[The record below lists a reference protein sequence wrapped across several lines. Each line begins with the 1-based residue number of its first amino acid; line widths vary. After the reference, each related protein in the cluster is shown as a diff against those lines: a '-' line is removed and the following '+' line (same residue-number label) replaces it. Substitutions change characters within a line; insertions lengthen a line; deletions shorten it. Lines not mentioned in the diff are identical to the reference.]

1 MKTIS
6 AYISI
11 LFFLILTSCNDQ
23 EVISTSSV
31 VSQAGEGYQFTV
43 TIPEPIVAT
52 RAIGHELTSIDG
64 KPMHVL
70 VFDENGFFVANQTAE
85 NVSYD
90 AEEKKGKYSVE
101 LPPSDKP
108 CSLHFVLGNVTY
120 DTYGPDDSEASIF
133 STLSVSGG
141 EDAYWQRIEVNEIAK
156 DENGQITSEFPELI
170 TLVRNFAQISVDE
183 SAVTSDFKLE
193 GFVVVD
199 TRDAGTVAPYTG
211 SGFADYNFEEGENAY
226 NAFVSLNKGFGG
238 TNAGKIVTP
247 ETLDF
252 TTDDKFVYERNQ
264 DESDNPAYILIKGYY
279 QNSSTPSYYK
289 LDIVS
294 TNDRYITSYL
304 NLYRNFHY
312 AIHINSVNGAGYGNL
327 EDAMNAV
334 ASNNLS
340 ASVKVSQVNRLDDG
354 NGNELWV
361 SDMDIMLVSS
371 EPHTINYTYTTNNGN
386 EGNANAQVM
395 VTPSESGGQ
404 EDYNHAAVHS
414 IVNDGNG
421 NITITPISPLPATIQ
436 TQEFVVSTPSHLS
449 RKVTVHVRQAFVF
462 EAVDCDELVEDVIGS
477 GLTLIVQLPEN
488 MPTAVFPLALNIEPD
503 KKSIYPD
510 VNMNRI
516 PVEEVGN
523 YTFKYQATV
532 TYNEYRQNPTLFFH
546 FKTNMTQSATSITV
560 TNDYFENTNNR
571 ATFENAGTDE
581 IFNFGSVTLNGDEG
595 TYYCES
601 SQNKGETITLGFDLH
616 NNTYQP
622 PTEHTIEIF
631 GNYLEVVSSSTGTC
645 EPREGKDN
653 AFIYVPDN
661 IYDRQEVTFKITQD
675 YASSTIQLSARDH
688 KTATIDY
695 TMPAVTVTLQ
705 YQYRSNYG
713 GTRTANVPENTQ
725 IFIYKDAAHTELVT
739 KEKQTNDYGQ
749 ITMDTFVGFT
759 GDDIIYFECEFRPTQ
774 GNRGTYSGSA
784 RVSELAANS
793 SFTLT
798 LNRQ

>member
-1 MKTIS
+1 MKLLS
-6 AYISI
+6 YSYLYM
-11 LFFLILTSCNDQ
+11 LFFLLLTSCS
-23 EVISTSSV
+23 EKELGSPAM
-31 VSQAGEGYQFTV
+31 SQADEGYQFTV

-52 RAIGHELTSIDG
+52 RAMEDELTSLEG
-64 KPMHVL
+64 KEMHVL
-70 VFDENGFFVANQTAE
+70 VFDENGFFVANQTAT

-90 AEEKKGKYSVE
+90 TGEKKGKYSVE
-101 LPPSDKP
+101 LPPSDRP

-141 EDAYWQRIEVNEIAK
+141 EDAYWQRIEVDEIAK
-156 DENGQITSEFPELI
+156 DENGQITSDFPELI
-170 TLVRNFAQISVDE
+170 TLVRNFAQISVDA
-183 SAVTSDFKLE
+183 SAITSDFRLE

-199 TRDAGTVAPYTG
+199 ARDAGTVAPYTG
-211 SGFADYNFEEGENAY
+211 SGFADYNFEENENAY

-238 TNAGKIVTP
+238 TNAGEIITP
-247 ETLDF
+247 ETLNF

-264 DESDNPAYILIKGYY
+264 DESDNPAYILVKGYY
-279 QNSSTPSYYK
+279 QNSQSPSYYK

-294 TNDRYITSYL
+294 TDNRYITSYL

-312 AIHINSVNGAGYGNL
+312 AIRINGVKGAGYDNP
-327 EDAMNAV
+327 EDAMNAA

-386 EGNANAQVM
+386 EGNANAQVV
-395 VTPSESGGQ
+395 VTPSESGGE
-404 EDYNHAAVHS
+404 EDYNHAAVQS
-414 IVNDGNG
+414 IENDGNG
-421 NITITPISPLPATIQ
+421 NITITPVSTLPATIQ

-449 RKVTVHVRQAFVF
+449 RRVTVHVRQAFVF
-462 EAVDCDELVEDVIGS
+462 EAVDCDELVENVIGS

-488 MPTAVFPLALNIEPD
+488 MPTAVFPLELNIEPD
-503 KKSIYPD
+503 RKSIYPD
-510 VNMNRI
+510 VSMNRI

-532 TYNEYRQNPTLFFH
+532 TYNEYRQNPTFFFH
-546 FKTNMTQSATSITV
+546 FKTNMAQSATRITV
-560 TNDYFENTNNR
+560 TNDYFENTNNV
-571 ATFENAGTDE
+571 ATFENAGADE
-581 IFNFGSVTLNGDEG
+581 IFDFGSVTLNGNEG
-595 TYYCES
+595 TYHCS
-601 SQNKGETITLGFDLH
+601 SAQNEGETITLGFDLH
-616 NNTYQP
+616 DTGEQVSI
-622 PTEHTIEIF
+622 TEHTIEIF
-631 GNYLEVVSSSTGTC
+631 GNYLEFVSSSTGTC

-695 TMPAVTVTLQ
+695 TTPAVTVTLQ
-705 YQYRSNYG
+705 YRRYNNYQ
-713 GTRTANVPENTQ
+713 NVPNNTT
-725 IFIYKDAAHTELVT
+725 IEIYKDAAYSELVT
-739 KEKQTNDYGQ
+739 DEKQADRNGQ

-759 GDDIIYFECEFRPTQ
+759 ETDLIYFRCQ
-774 GNRGTYSGSA
+774 INRTYYRGSA
-784 RVSELAANS
+784 TVSDLASGNHIVQLRAN
-793 SFTLT
+793 
-798 LNRQ
+798 

>member
-52 RAIGHELTSIDG
+52 RAMGHELTSIDG

-85 NVSYD
+85 KVSYD

-294 TNDRYITSYL
+294 TNDRYITSFL

-421 NITITPISPLPATIQ
+421 NITITPISPLPTTIQ

-546 FKTNMTQSATSITV
+546 FKTNMTQSATSIKV
-560 TNDYFENTNNR
+560 TNDYFENTNNI
-571 ATFENAGTDE
+571 ATFENTGTDE

-631 GNYLEVVSSSTGTC
+631 GNYLEVVSSTGTC

-695 TMPAVTVTLQ
+695 TTPAVTVTLQ
-705 YQYRSNYG
+705 YQYRSYG
-713 GTRTANVPENTQ
+713 GTRTANVPEDTQ

>member
-1 MKTIS
+1 MKTIK

-11 LFFLILTSCNDQ
+11 LFFLILTSCSDQ
-23 EVISTSSV
+23 EVVSISPL
-31 VSQAGEGYQFTV
+31 VSQAEEGYQFTV

-52 RAIGHELTSIDG
+52 RAMGNELTNLEG
-64 KPMHVL
+64 KAMHVL
-70 VFDENGFFVANQTAE
+70 VFDENGFFVANQTAT
-85 NVSYD
+85 NVSYN
-90 AEEKKGKYSVE
+90 AEENKGKYSVE
-101 LPPSDKP
+101 LPPSDRP

-120 DTYGPDDSEASIF
+120 STYGPDDSEASIF
-133 STLSVSGG
+133 STLSVSKG
-141 EDAYWQRIEVNEIAK
+141 EDAYWQRIEVDKITK
-156 DENGQITSEFPELI
+156 DENGKITSNFPELI
-170 TLVRNFAQISVDE
+170 TLVRNFAQISVDV
-183 SAVTSDFKLE
+183 SAITSDFRLE

-199 TRDAGTVAPYTG
+199 ARDAGTVAPYTG

-264 DESDNPAYILIKGYY
+264 DESDNPAYVLIEGYY

-294 TNDRYITSYL
+294 TDDRYITSYL

-312 AIHINSVNGAGYGNL
+312 AIHINSVNGAGYDNT
-327 EDAMNAV
+327 EDAMNAA

-340 ASVKVSQVNRLDDG
+340 ASVAVSQVNRLDDG

-386 EGNANAQVM
+386 EGNANAQVV
-395 VTPSESGGQ
+395 VTPSESSGQ
-404 EDYNHAAVHS
+404 EDYNHAAVQS
-414 IVNDGNG
+414 IENDGKG
-421 NITITPISPLPATIQ
+421 NITITPVSPLPATIQ

-462 EAVDCDELVEDVIGS
+462 EAVDCDELVENVIGS

-503 KKSIYPD
+503 RKSIYPD
-510 VNMNRI
+510 VSMNRI

-523 YTFKYQATV
+523 YTFKYQAIV
-532 TYNEYRQNPTLFFH
+532 TYNEYRQNPTFFFH
-546 FKTNMTQSATSITV
+546 FKTNMAQSATSITV
-560 TNDYFENTNNR
+560 TNDYFENRNNV
-571 ATFENAGTDE
+571 ATFENAGADE
-581 IFNFGSVTLNGDEG
+581 IFDFGSVTLNGDEG
-595 TYYCES
+595 TYHCS
-601 SQNKGETITLGFDLH
+601 SAQNEGEEITLGFDLH
-616 NNTYQP
+616 DTGEQVSI
-622 PTEHTIEIF
+622 TEHTIEIF
-631 GNYLEVVSSSTGTC
+631 GNYLEFVSSSTGTC

-653 AFIYVPDN
+653 AFIYIPKD
-661 IYDRQEVTFKITQD
+661 IYDRQEVTFRITQD

-695 TMPAVTVTLQ
+695 TTPAVTVTLQ
-705 YQYRSNYG
+705 YQYWSYG
-713 GTRTANVPENTQ
+713 QTGTANVPEDTQ
-725 IFIYKDAAHTELVT
+725 IFIYKDDAHTELVT
-739 KEKQTNDYGQ
+739 DEKQTNNDGQ
-749 ITMDTFVGFT
+749 ITMDTFVGFA
-759 GDDIIYFECEFRPTQ
+759 GNDRIYFECEFRPIQ
-774 GNRGTYSGSA
+774 GNKGTYSGSA
-784 RVSELAANS
+784 LVSELAANS

>member
-1 MKTIS
+1 MKTIKT
-6 AYISI
+6 YISI
-11 LFFLILTSCNDQ
+11 LFSLILTSCSDQ
-23 EVISTSSV
+23 EMVSTSSTLYPK
-31 VSQAGEGYQFTV
+31 GYQFTV

-52 RAIGHELTSIDG
+52 RAMGNKLTSLEG
-64 KPMHVL
+64 KAMHVL

-193 GFVVVD
+193 GFVVVY

-421 NITITPISPLPATIQ
+421 NITITPVSPLPATIQ

-449 RKVTVHVRQAFVF
+449 RRVTVHVRQAFVF
-462 EAVDCDELVEDVIGS
+462 EAVDCDELVENVIGS

-488 MPTAVFPLALNIEPD
+488 MPTAVFPLELNIEPD

-510 VNMNRI
+510 VSMNRI

-546 FKTNMTQSATSITV
+546 FKTNMVQSATSITV
-560 TNDYFENTNNR
+560 TNDYFENTNNV
-571 ATFENAGTDE
+571 ATFDNAGTDE
-581 IFNFGSVTLNGDEG
+581 IFNFGSVTLNGYEG
-595 TYYCES
+595 TYHCS
-601 SQNKGETITLGFDLH
+601 SAQNEGETITLGFDLH
-616 NNTYQP
+616 DTGDQVSI
-622 PTEHTIEIF
+622 TEHTIEIF
-631 GNYLEVVSSSTGTC
+631 GNYLEFVSSSTGTC

-653 AFIYVPDN
+653 AFIYVPDH

-695 TMPAVTVTLQ
+695 TTPAVTVTLQ
-705 YQYRSNYG
+705 YRRYNNYQ
-713 GTRTANVPENTQ
+713 NVPYNTT
-725 IFIYKDAAHTELVT
+725 IEIYKDAAYSELVT
-739 KEKQTNDYGQ
+739 DEKQADSNGQ

-759 GDDIIYFECEFRPTQ
+759 ETDLIYFRCQ
-774 GNRGTYSGSA
+774 INRTYYRGSA
-784 RVSELAANS
+784 TISDLASGNHIVQLRAN
-793 SFTLT
+793 
-798 LNRQ
+798 

>member
-52 RAIGHELTSIDG
+52 RAMGHELTSIDG

-193 GFVVVD
+193 GFVVVY

-421 NITITPISPLPATIQ
+421 NITITPISPLPTTIQ

-488 MPTAVFPLALNIEPD
+488 MPNAVFPLALNIEPY

-546 FKTNMTQSATSITV
+546 FKTNMTQSATSIKV
-560 TNDYFENTNNR
+560 TNDYFENRNNV
-571 ATFENAGTDE
+571 ATFDNAGTDE
-581 IFNFGSVTLNGDEG
+581 IFNFGSVTLNGYEG
-595 TYYCES
+595 TYHCS
-601 SQNKGETITLGFDLH
+601 SAQNEGETITLGFDLH
-616 NNTYQP
+616 DTGDQVSI
-622 PTEHTIEIF
+622 TEHTIEIF
-631 GNYLEVVSSSTGTC
+631 GNYLEFVNSSTGTC

-653 AFIYVPDN
+653 AFIYVPDH

-695 TMPAVTVTLQ
+695 TTPAVTVTLQ
-705 YQYRSNYG
+705 YRRYNNDQ
-713 GTRTANVPENTQ
+713 NVPYNTT
-725 IFIYKDAAHTELVT
+725 IEIYKDAAYSELVT
-739 KEKQTNDYGQ
+739 DEKQADRNGQ

-759 GDDIIYFECEFRPTQ
+759 ETDLIYFRCQ
-774 GNRGTYSGSA
+774 INRTYYRGSA
-784 RVSELAANS
+784 TISDLASGNHIVQLRAN
-793 SFTLT
+793 
-798 LNRQ
+798 

>member
-52 RAIGHELTSIDG
+52 RAMGHELTSIDG

-90 AEEKKGKYSVE
+90 AEEKKGKYSVS
-101 LPPSDKP
+101 LPPSDRP
-108 CSLHFVLGNVTY
+108 RILHFVLGNVRY
-120 DTYGPDDSEASIF
+120 DTYVPDDSEASIF
-133 STLSVSGG
+133 SSLSVSDN
-141 EDAYWQRIEVNEIAK
+141 EDAYWQRIEVDKITK
-156 DENGQITSEFPELI
+156 DEQTGEITSDFPELI
-170 TLVRNFAQISVDE
+170 TLVRNFAQISVE
-183 SAVTSDFKLE
+183 SEANNFRMN
-193 GFVVVD
+193 GFAIVD
-199 TRDAGTVAPYTG
+199 ARNAGTVAPYTG
-211 SGFADYNFEEGENAY
+211 SGFATFDLDLAQDENPYNK
-226 NAFVSLNKGFGG
+226 FVSLNKGFGG
-238 TNAGKIVTP
+238 TNAGDIPETP
-247 ETLDF
+247 ESSF
-252 TTDDKFVYERNQ
+252 TFTPDDKYVYERNQ
-264 DESDNPAYILIKGYY
+264 DESDNPAYILVKGYY
-279 QNSSTPSYYK
+279 DGSSTPSYYK

-294 TNDRYITSYL
+294 TNDRYVTSYL

-312 AIHINSVNGAGYGNL
+312 TIQIDNVAGAGYSSIT
-327 EDAMNAV
+327 DAMNAV

-340 ASVKVSQVNRLDDG
+340 ASVEVSQVNRLDDG

-421 NITITPISPLPATIQ
+421 NITITPVSPLPATIQ

-449 RKVTVHVRQAFVF
+449 RRVTVHVRQAFVF
-462 EAVDCDELVEDVIGS
+462 EAVDCDELVENVIGS

-488 MPTAVFPLALNIEPD
+488 MPTAVFPLELNIEPD

-510 VNMNRI
+510 VSMNRI

-546 FKTNMTQSATSITV
+546 FKTNMVQSATSITV
-560 TNDYFENTNNR
+560 TNDYFENTNNV
-571 ATFENAGTDE
+571 ATFDNAGTDE
-581 IFNFGSVTLNGDEG
+581 IFNFGSVTLNGYEG
-595 TYYCES
+595 TYHCS
-601 SQNKGETITLGFDLH
+601 SAQNEGETITLGFDLH
-616 NNTYQP
+616 DTGDQVSI
-622 PTEHTIEIF
+622 TEHTIEIF
-631 GNYLEVVSSSTGTC
+631 GNYLEFVSSSTGTC

-695 TMPAVTVTLQ
+695 TTPAVTVTLQ
-705 YQYRSNYG
+705 YRRYNNYQ
-713 GTRTANVPENTQ
+713 NVPNNTT
-725 IFIYKDAAHTELVT
+725 IEIYKDAAYSELVT
-739 KEKQTNDYGQ
+739 DEKQADRNGQ

-759 GDDIIYFECEFRPTQ
+759 ETDLIYFRCQ
-774 GNRGTYSGSA
+774 INRIYYRGSA
-784 RVSELAANS
+784 TISDLASGNHIVQLRAN
-793 SFTLT
+793 
-798 LNRQ
+798 

>member
-1 MKTIS
+1 MKTIK

-11 LFFLILTSCNDQ
+11 LFFLILTSCSDQ
-23 EVISTSSV
+23 EVVSISPL
-31 VSQAGEGYQFTV
+31 VSQAEEGYQFTV

-52 RAIGHELTSIDG
+52 RAMGNELTNLEG
-64 KPMHVL
+64 KAMHVL
-70 VFDENGFFVANQTAE
+70 VFDENGFFVANQTAT
-85 NVSYD
+85 NVSYN
-90 AEEKKGKYSVE
+90 AEENKGKYSVE
-101 LPPSDKP
+101 LPPSDRP

-120 DTYGPDDSEASIF
+120 STYGPDDSEASIF
-133 STLSVSGG
+133 STLSVSKG
-141 EDAYWQRIEVNEIAK
+141 EDAYWQRIEVDKITK
-156 DENGQITSEFPELI
+156 DENGKITSNFPELI
-170 TLVRNFAQISVDE
+170 TLVRNFAQISVDV
-183 SAVTSDFKLE
+183 SAITSDFRLE

-199 TRDAGTVAPYTG
+199 ARDAGTVAPYTG

-264 DESDNPAYILIKGYY
+264 DESDNPAYVLIEGYY

-294 TNDRYITSYL
+294 TDDRYITSYL

-312 AIHINSVNGAGYGNL
+312 AIHINSVNGAGYDNT
-327 EDAMNAV
+327 EDAMNAA

-340 ASVKVSQVNRLDDG
+340 ASVAVSQVNRLDDG

-386 EGNANAQVM
+386 EGNANAQVV
-395 VTPSESGGQ
+395 VTPSESSGQ
-404 EDYNHAAVHS
+404 EDYNHAAVQS
-414 IVNDGNG
+414 IENDGKG
-421 NITITPISPLPATIQ
+421 NITITPVSPLPATIQ

-462 EAVDCDELVEDVIGS
+462 EAVDCDELVENVIGS

-503 KKSIYPD
+503 RKSIYPD
-510 VNMNRI
+510 VSMNRI

-523 YTFKYQATV
+523 YTFKYQAIV
-532 TYNEYRQNPTLFFH
+532 TYNEYRQNPTFFFH
-546 FKTNMTQSATSITV
+546 FKTNMAQSATSITV
-560 TNDYFENTNNR
+560 TNDYFENRNNV
-571 ATFENAGTDE
+571 ATFENAGADE
-581 IFNFGSVTLNGDEG
+581 IFDFGSVTLNGDEG
-595 TYYCES
+595 TYHCS
-601 SQNKGETITLGFDLH
+601 SAQNEGEEITLGFDLH
-616 NNTYQP
+616 DTGEQVSI
-622 PTEHTIEIF
+622 TEHTIEIF
-631 GNYLEVVSSSTGTC
+631 GNYLEFVSSSTGTC

-653 AFIYVPDN
+653 AFIYIPKD
-661 IYDRQEVTFKITQD
+661 IYDRQEVTFRITQD

-695 TMPAVTVTLQ
+695 TTPAVTVTLQ
-705 YQYRSNYG
+705 YQYWSYG
-713 GTRTANVPENTQ
+713 QTGTANVPEDTQ
-725 IFIYKDAAHTELVT
+725 IFIYKDDAHTELVT
-739 KEKQTNDYGQ
+739 DEKQTNNDGQ
-749 ITMDTFVGFT
+749 ITMDTFVGFA
-759 GDDIIYFECEFRPTQ
+759 GNDRIYFECEFRPIQ
-774 GNRGTYSGSA
+774 GNKGTYSGSA
-784 RVSELAANS
+784 LVSELAANS

-798 LNRQ
+798 LSKK

>member
-52 RAIGHELTSIDG
+52 RAMGHELTSIDG

-85 NVSYD
+85 KVSYD

-294 TNDRYITSYL
+294 TTRLI
-304 NLYRNFHY
+304 
-312 AIHINSVNGAGYGNL
+312 SV
-327 EDAMNAV
+327 
-334 ASNNLS
+334 
-340 ASVKVSQVNRLDDG
+340 
-354 NGNELWV
+354 
-361 SDMDIMLVSS
+361 
-371 EPHTINYTYTTNNGN
+371 
-386 EGNANAQVM
+386 
-395 VTPSESGGQ
+395 
-404 EDYNHAAVHS
+404 
-414 IVNDGNG
+414 
-421 NITITPISPLPATIQ
+421 PII
-436 TQEFVVSTPSHLS
+436 
-449 RKVTVHVRQAFVF
+449 
-462 EAVDCDELVEDVIGS
+462 
-477 GLTLIVQLPEN
+477 
-488 MPTAVFPLALNIEPD
+488 
-503 KKSIYPD
+503 
-510 VNMNRI
+510 
-516 PVEEVGN
+516 
-523 YTFKYQATV
+523 FK
-532 TYNEYRQNPTLFFH
+532 
-546 FKTNMTQSATSITV
+546 
-560 TNDYFENTNNR
+560 
-571 ATFENAGTDE
+571 
-581 IFNFGSVTLNGDEG
+581 
-595 TYYCES
+595 
-601 SQNKGETITLGFDLH
+601 
-616 NNTYQP
+616 
-622 PTEHTIEIF
+622 
-631 GNYLEVVSSSTGTC
+631 
-645 EPREGKDN
+645 
-653 AFIYVPDN
+653 
-661 IYDRQEVTFKITQD
+661 
-675 YASSTIQLSARDH
+675 
-688 KTATIDY
+688 
-695 TMPAVTVTLQ
+695 
-705 YQYRSNYG
+705 
-713 GTRTANVPENTQ
+713 
-725 IFIYKDAAHTELVT
+725 
-739 KEKQTNDYGQ
+739 KEK
-749 ITMDTFVGFT
+749 
-759 GDDIIYFECEFRPTQ
+759 
-774 GNRGTYSGSA
+774 
-784 RVSELAANS
+784 
-793 SFTLT
+793 
-798 LNRQ
+798 

>member
-52 RAIGHELTSIDG
+52 RAMGHELTSIDG

-85 NVSYD
+85 KVSYD

-294 TNDRYITSYL
+294 TNDRYITSFL

-421 NITITPISPLPATIQ
+421 NITITPISPLPTTIQ

-546 FKTNMTQSATSITV
+546 FKTNMTQSATWIKV
-560 TNDYFENTNNR
+560 TNDYFENKNNI

-581 IFNFGSVTLNGDEG
+581 IFNFGSVTLNGYEG
-595 TYYCES
+595 TYHCS
-601 SQNKGETITLGFDLH
+601 SAQNEGETITLGFDLH
-616 NNTYQP
+616 DTGDQVSI
-622 PTEHTIEIF
+622 TEHTIEIF
-631 GNYLEVVSSSTGTC
+631 GNYLEFVSSSTGTC

-653 AFIYVPDN
+653 AFIYVPDH

-695 TMPAVTVTLQ
+695 TTPTVTVTLQ
-705 YQYRSNYG
+705 YSRYNNYQ
-713 GTRTANVPENTQ
+713 NVPINTT
-725 IFIYKDAAHTELVT
+725 IEIYKDAAYSELVT
-739 KEKQTNDYGQ
+739 DEKQADRNGQ

-759 GDDIIYFECEFRPTQ
+759 ETDLIYFRCQ
-774 GNRGTYSGSA
+774 INRTYYRGSA
-784 RVSELAANS
+784 TISDLASGNHIVQ
-793 SFTLT
+793 LRR
-798 LNRQ
+798 N

>member
-52 RAIGHELTSIDG
+52 RAMGHELTSIDG

-90 AEEKKGKYSVE
+90 AEEKKGKYSVS
-101 LPPSDKP
+101 LPPSDRP
-108 CSLHFVLGNVTY
+108 RILHFVLGNVRY
-120 DTYGPDDSEASIF
+120 DTYVPDDSEASIF
-133 STLSVSGG
+133 SSLSVSDN
-141 EDAYWQRIEVNEIAK
+141 EDAYWQRIEVDKITK
-156 DENGQITSEFPELI
+156 DEQTGEITSDFPELI
-170 TLVRNFAQISVDE
+170 TLVRNFAQISVE
-183 SAVTSDFKLE
+183 SEANNFRMN
-193 GFVVVD
+193 GFAIVD
-199 TRDAGTVAPYTG
+199 ARNAGTVAPYTG
-211 SGFADYNFEEGENAY
+211 SGFAQFDLNDVEGNNPYEQ
-226 NAFVSLNKGFGG
+226 FRTLNPGFGG
-238 TNAGKIVTP
+238 NNAGDREETP
-247 ETLDF
+247 ETF
-252 TTDDKFVYERNQ
+252 TFTPEDKYVYERNQ
-264 DESDNPAYILIKGYY
+264 DESDNPAYVLIEAYY
-279 QNSSTPSYYK
+279 DNSSTPTYYK

-294 TNDRYITSYL
+294 TDDRYITSYL
-304 NLYRNFHY
+304 NLYRNFQY
-312 AIHINSVNGAGYGNL
+312 TIRIESVGGAGYSTPK
-327 EDAMNAV
+327 EAMEAV

-340 ASVKVSQVNRLDDG
+340 ASVEVSQVNRLDDG

-361 SDMDIMLVSS
+361 SDLNIMLVSTN
-371 EPHTINYTYTTNNGN
+371 PHTVNYTYTTNNGT
-386 EGNANAQVM
+386 EGNANGEVI
-395 VTPSESGGQ
+395 VTPSESGRE
-404 EDYNHAAVHS
+404 EDYNHAAVQS

-421 NITITPISPLPATIQ
+421 TITITPVSPLPATIQ

-449 RKVTVHVRQAFVF
+449 RRVTVHVRQAFVF
-462 EAVDCDELVEDVIGS
+462 KAVDCDELVENVIGS

-488 MPTAVFPLALNIEPD
+488 MPTAVFPLELNIEPD

-510 VNMNRI
+510 VSMNRI

-546 FKTNMTQSATSITV
+546 FKTNMVQSATSIRV
-560 TNDYFENTNNR
+560 TNDYFENINNV
-571 ATFENAGTDE
+571 ATFDNAGTDE
-581 IFNFGSVTLNGDEG
+581 IFNFGSVTLNGYEG
-595 TYYCES
+595 TYHCS
-601 SQNKGETITLGFDLH
+601 SAQNEGETITLGFDLH
-616 NNTYQP
+616 DTGDQVSI
-622 PTEHTIEIF
+622 TEHTIEIF
-631 GNYLEVVSSSTGTC
+631 GNYLEFVRSSTGTC

-653 AFIYVPDN
+653 AFIYVPDH

-695 TMPAVTVTLQ
+695 TTPAVTVTLQ
-705 YQYRSNYG
+705 YHRYNNYQ
-713 GTRTANVPENTQ
+713 NVPYNTT
-725 IFIYKDAAHTELVT
+725 IEIYKDAAYSELVT
-739 KEKQTNDYGQ
+739 DEKQADRNGQ

-759 GDDIIYFECEFRPTQ
+759 ETDLIYFRCQ
-774 GNRGTYSGSA
+774 INRTYYRGSA
-784 RVSELAANS
+784 TISDLASGNHIVQLRAN
-793 SFTLT
+793 
-798 LNRQ
+798 

>member
-1 MKTIS
+1 M
-6 AYISI
+6 
-11 LFFLILTSCNDQ
+11 ILTSCNDQ

-52 RAIGHELTSIDG
+52 RAMGHELTSIDG

-70 VFDENGFFVANQTAE
+70 VFDENGFFVANQTATS
-85 NVSYD
+85 VSYD
-90 AEEKKGKYSVE
+90 SEANKGTYSVS
-101 LPPSDKP
+101 LPPSDRP
-108 CSLHFVLGNVTY
+108 RILHFVLGNVRY
-120 DTYGPDDSEASIF
+120 DTYVPDDSEASIF
-133 STLSVSGG
+133 SSLSVSDN
-141 EDAYWQRIEVNEIAK
+141 EDAYWQRIEVDKITK
-156 DENGQITSEFPELI
+156 DEQTGEITSDFPELI
-170 TLVRNFAQISVDE
+170 TLVRNFAQISVE
-183 SAVTSDFKLE
+183 SEANNFRMN
-193 GFVVVD
+193 GFAIVD
-199 TRDAGTVAPYTG
+199 ARNAGTVAPYTG
-211 SGFADYNFEEGENAY
+211 SGFATFDLDLAQDENPYNK
-226 NAFVSLNKGFGG
+226 FVSLNKGFGG
-238 TNAGKIVTP
+238 TNAGDIPETP
-247 ETLDF
+247 ESSF
-252 TTDDKFVYERNQ
+252 TFTPDDKYVYERNQ
-264 DESDNPAYILIKGYY
+264 DESDNPAYILVKGYY
-279 QNSSTPSYYK
+279 DGSSTPSYYK

-294 TNDRYITSYL
+294 TNDRYVTSYL

-312 AIHINSVNGAGYGNL
+312 TIQIDNVAGAGYSSIT
-327 EDAMNAV
+327 DAMNAV

-340 ASVKVSQVNRLDDG
+340 ASVEVSQVNRLDDG

-421 NITITPISPLPATIQ
+421 NITITPVSPLPATIQ

-449 RKVTVHVRQAFVF
+449 RRVTVHVRQAFVF
-462 EAVDCDELVEDVIGS
+462 EAVDCDELVENVIGS

-488 MPTAVFPLALNIEPD
+488 MPTAVFPLELNIEPD

-510 VNMNRI
+510 VSMNRI

-546 FKTNMTQSATSITV
+546 FKTNMTQSATSIKV
-560 TNDYFENTNNR
+560 TNDYFENTNNI
-571 ATFENAGTDE
+571 AIFENAGTDE

-645 EPREGKDN
+645 ELRKGKDN
-653 AFIYVPDN
+653 AFIYVPND
-661 IYDRQEVTFKITQD
+661 IYERQYVTFRITQD

-705 YQYRSNYG
+705 YQYRYYG
-713 GTRTANVPENTQ
+713 GTRTANVPEDTQ

>member
-1 MKTIS
+1 MKTIK

-11 LFFLILTSCNDQ
+11 LFFLILTSCSDQ
-23 EVISTSSV
+23 EVVSISPL
-31 VSQAGEGYQFTV
+31 VSQAEEGYQFTV

-52 RAIGHELTSIDG
+52 RAMGNELTNLEG
-64 KPMHVL
+64 KAMHVL
-70 VFDENGFFVANQTAE
+70 VFDENGFFVANQTAT
-85 NVSYD
+85 NVSYN
-90 AEEKKGKYSVE
+90 AEENKGKYSVE
-101 LPPSDKP
+101 LPPSDRP

-120 DTYGPDDSEASIF
+120 STYGPDDSEASIF
-133 STLSVSGG
+133 STLSVSKG
-141 EDAYWQRIEVNEIAK
+141 EDAYWQRIEVDKITK
-156 DENGQITSEFPELI
+156 DENGKITSNFPELI
-170 TLVRNFAQISVDE
+170 TLVRNFAQISVDV
-183 SAVTSDFKLE
+183 SAITSDFRLE

-199 TRDAGTVAPYTG
+199 ARDAGTVAPYTG

-264 DESDNPAYILIKGYY
+264 DESDNPAYVLIEGYY

-294 TNDRYITSYL
+294 TDDRYITSYL

-312 AIHINSVNGAGYGNL
+312 AIHINSVNGAGYDNT
-327 EDAMNAV
+327 EDAMNAA

-340 ASVKVSQVNRLDDG
+340 ASVAVSQVNRLDDG

-421 NITITPISPLPATIQ
+421 NITITPISPLPTTIQ

-488 MPTAVFPLALNIEPD
+488 MPTAVFPLALNIEPK

-546 FKTNMTQSATSITV
+546 FKTNMTQSATWIKV
-560 TNDYFENTNNR
+560 TNDYFENKNNI

-581 IFNFGSVTLNGDEG
+581 IFNFGSVTLNGYEG
-595 TYYCES
+595 TYHCS
-601 SQNKGETITLGFDLH
+601 SAQNEGETITLGFDLH

-695 TMPAVTVTLQ
+695 TTPAVTVTLQ
-705 YQYRSNYG
+705 YQYRNYG
-713 GTRTANVPENTQ
+713 GTRTANVPEDTQ

>member
-52 RAIGHELTSIDG
+52 RAMGHELTSIDG

-85 NVSYD
+85 KVSYD

-294 TNDRYITSYL
+294 TNDRYITSFL

-312 AIHINSVNGAGYGNL
+312 AIHINNVNGAGYGNL

-421 NITITPISPLPATIQ
+421 NITITPISPLPTTIQ

-488 MPTAVFPLALNIEPD
+488 MPTAVFPLALNIEPE

-546 FKTNMTQSATSITV
+546 FKTNMTQSATSIKV
-560 TNDYFENTNNR
+560 TNDYFENKNNI

-581 IFNFGSVTLNGDEG
+581 IFNFGSVTLNGYEG
-595 TYYCES
+595 TYHCS
-601 SQNKGETITLGFDLH
+601 SAQNEGETITLGFDLH
-616 NNTYQP
+616 DTGDQVSI
-622 PTEHTIEIF
+622 TEHTIEIF
-631 GNYLEVVSSSTGTC
+631 GNYLEFVSSSTGTC

-653 AFIYVPDN
+653 AFIYVTEN

-695 TMPAVTVTLQ
+695 TTPAVTVTLQ
-705 YQYRSNYG
+705 YRRYNNYQ
-713 GTRTANVPENTQ
+713 NVPNNTT
-725 IFIYKDAAHTELVT
+725 IEIYKDAAYSELVT
-739 KEKQTNDYGQ
+739 DEKQADRNGQ

-759 GDDIIYFECEFRPTQ
+759 ETDLIYFRCQ
-774 GNRGTYSGSA
+774 INRIYYRGSA
-784 RVSELAANS
+784 TISDLASGNHIVQLRAN
-793 SFTLT
+793 
-798 LNRQ
+798 

>member
-52 RAIGHELTSIDG
+52 RAMGHELTSIDG

-85 NVSYD
+85 KVSYD

-294 TNDRYITSYL
+294 TNDRYITSFL

-421 NITITPISPLPATIQ
+421 NITITPISPLPTTIQ

-546 FKTNMTQSATSITV
+546 FKTNMTQSATSIKV
-560 TNDYFENTNNR
+560 TNDYFENKNNI

-595 TYYCES
+595 TYHCS
-601 SQNKGETITLGFDLH
+601 SAQNEGETITLGFDLH
-616 NNTYQP
+616 DTGDQVSI
-622 PTEHTIEIF
+622 TEHTIEIF
-631 GNYLEVVSSSTGTC
+631 GNYLEFVSSSTGTC
-645 EPREGKDN
+645 KPREGKDN
-653 AFIYVPDN
+653 AFIYVTDN

-695 TMPAVTVTLQ
+695 TTPAVTVTLQ
-705 YQYRSNYG
+705 YRRYNSYQ
-713 GTRTANVPENTQ
+713 NVPINTT
-725 IFIYKDAAHTELVT
+725 IEIYKDAAYSELVT
-739 KEKQTNDYGQ
+739 DEKQADRNGQ

-759 GDDIIYFECEFRPTQ
+759 ETDLIYFRCQ
-774 GNRGTYSGSA
+774 INRIYYRGSA
-784 RVSELAANS
+784 TISDLASGNHIVQLRAN
-793 SFTLT
+793 
-798 LNRQ
+798 

>member
-52 RAIGHELTSIDG
+52 RAMGHELTSIDG

-85 NVSYD
+85 KVSYD

-101 LPPSDKP
+101 LPSSDKP

-294 TNDRYITSYL
+294 TNDRYITSFL

-421 NITITPISPLPATIQ
+421 NITITPISPLPTTIQ

-546 FKTNMTQSATSITV
+546 FKTNMTQSATSIKV
-560 TNDYFENTNNR
+560 TNDYFENKNNI

-645 EPREGKDN
+645 ELRKGKDN
-653 AFIYVPDN
+653 AFIYVPN
-661 IYDRQEVTFKITQD
+661 YIYERQYVTFRITQD

-705 YQYRSNYG
+705 YQYRSYG
-713 GTRTANVPENTQ
+713 GTRTANVPEDTQ

>member
-52 RAIGHELTSIDG
+52 RAMGHELTSIDG

-85 NVSYD
+85 KVSYD

-156 DENGQITSEFPELI
+156 NENGQITSEFPELI

-294 TNDRYITSYL
+294 TNDRYITSFL

-421 NITITPISPLPATIQ
+421 NITITPISPLPTTIQ

-510 VNMNRI
+510 VSMNRI

-560 TNDYFENTNNR
+560 TNDYFENKNNI

-645 EPREGKDN
+645 ELRKGKDN
-653 AFIYVPDN
+653 AFIYVPND
-661 IYDRQEVTFKITQD
+661 IYERQYVTFRITQD

-713 GTRTANVPENTQ
+713 GTRTANVPEDTQ

>member
-1 MKTIS
+1 MKTIKT
-6 AYISI
+6 YISI
-11 LFFLILTSCNDQ
+11 LFSLILTSCSDQ
-23 EVISTSSV
+23 EMVSTSSTLYPK
-31 VSQAGEGYQFTV
+31 GYQFTV

-52 RAIGHELTSIDG
+52 RAMGNKLTSLEG
-64 KPMHVL
+64 KAMHVL

-90 AEEKKGKYSVE
+90 AEENKGKYSVE
-101 LPPSDKP
+101 LPPSDRP

-199 TRDAGTVAPYTG
+199 ARDAGTVAPYTG

-371 EPHTINYTYTTNNGN
+371 EPYTINYTYTTNNGN
-386 EGNANAQVM
+386 EGNANAQVV

-404 EDYNHAAVHS
+404 EDYNHAAVKS

-421 NITITPISPLPATIQ
+421 TITITPISPLPATIQ

-449 RKVTVHVRQAFVF
+449 RRVTVHVRQAFIF
-462 EAVDCDELVEDVIGS
+462 EAVDCDELVENVIGS

-523 YTFKYQATV
+523 YTFKYQAMV

-560 TNDYFENTNNR
+560 TNDYFENTNNI

-601 SQNKGETITLGFDLH
+601 SQNESETITLGFNLH
-616 NNTYQP
+616 DNTYQP

-631 GNYLEVVSSSTGTC
+631 GNYLEVVNSSTGTC
-645 EPREGKDN
+645 ELRKGKDN
-653 AFIYVPDN
+653 AFIYVPND
-661 IYDRQEVTFKITQD
+661 IYERQYVTFRITQD

-695 TMPAVTVTLQ
+695 TMPAVTVTLK
-705 YQYRSNYG
+705 YG
-713 GTRTANVPENTQ
+713 YNQTVPNNTQ
-725 IFIYKDAAHTELVT
+725 IFIYKDAEHTNLVT
-739 KEKQTNDYGQ
+739 SEKETNNGQ

-759 GDDIIYFECEFRPTQ
+759 GDDIIYFECSIGRS
-774 GNRGTYSGSA
+774 TYSGSA

-798 LNRQ
+798 LSRQ

>member
-52 RAIGHELTSIDG
+52 RAMGHELTSIDG

-85 NVSYD
+85 KVSYD

-294 TNDRYITSYL
+294 TNDRYITSFL

-421 NITITPISPLPATIQ
+421 NITITPISPLPTTIQ

-546 FKTNMTQSATSITV
+546 FKTNMTQSATSIKV
-560 TNDYFENTNNR
+560 TNDYFENTNNI
-571 ATFENAGTDE
+571 AIFENAGTDE

-631 GNYLEVVSSSTGTC
+631 GNYLEVVSSSTGKC
-645 EPREGKDN
+645 ELRKGKDN
-653 AFIYVPDN
+653 AFIYVPND
-661 IYDRQEVTFKITQD
+661 IYERQYVTFRITQD

-705 YQYRSNYG
+705 YQYRYYG
-713 GTRTANVPENTQ
+713 GTRTANVPEDTQ

>member
-52 RAIGHELTSIDG
+52 RAMGHELTSIDG

-85 NVSYD
+85 KVSYD

-294 TNDRYITSYL
+294 TNDRYITSFL

-421 NITITPISPLPATIQ
+421 NITITPISPLPTTIQ

-546 FKTNMTQSATSITV
+546 FKTNMTQSATSIKV
-560 TNDYFENTNNR
+560 TNDYFENKNNI

-645 EPREGKDN
+645 ELRKGKDN
-653 AFIYVPDN
+653 AFIYVPN
-661 IYDRQEVTFKITQD
+661 YIYERQYVTFRITQD

-705 YQYRSNYG
+705 YQYRSYG
-713 GTRTANVPENTQ
+713 GTRTANVPEDTQ

>member
-52 RAIGHELTSIDG
+52 RAMGHELTSIDG

-85 NVSYD
+85 NASYD
-90 AEEKKGKYSVE
+90 AEEKKGKYSVS
-101 LPPSDKP
+101 LPPSDRP
-108 CSLHFVLGNVTY
+108 RILHFVLGNVRY
-120 DTYGPDDSEASIF
+120 DTYVPDDSEASIF
-133 STLSVSGG
+133 SSLSVSDN
-141 EDAYWQRIEVNEIAK
+141 EDAYWQRIEVDKITK
-156 DENGQITSEFPELI
+156 DEQTGEITSDFPELI
-170 TLVRNFAQISVDE
+170 TLVRNFAQISVE
-183 SAVTSDFKLE
+183 SEANNFRMN
-193 GFVVVD
+193 GFAIVD
-199 TRDAGTVAPYTG
+199 ARNAGTVAPYTG
-211 SGFADYNFEEGENAY
+211 SGFATFDLDLAQDENPYNK
-226 NAFVSLNKGFGG
+226 FVSLNKGFGG
-238 TNAGKIVTP
+238 TNAGDIPETP
-247 ETLDF
+247 ESSF
-252 TTDDKFVYERNQ
+252 TFTPDDKYVYERNQ
-264 DESDNPAYILIKGYY
+264 DESDNPAYILVKGYY
-279 QNSSTPSYYK
+279 DGSSTPSYYK

-294 TNDRYITSYL
+294 TNDRYVTSYL

-312 AIHINSVNGAGYGNL
+312 TIQIDNVAGAGYSSIT
-327 EDAMNAV
+327 DAMNAV

-340 ASVKVSQVNRLDDG
+340 ASVEVSQVNRLDDG

-371 EPHTINYTYTTNNGN
+371 EPHAINYTYTTNNGN

-421 NITITPISPLPATIQ
+421 NITITPISPLPTTIQ

-488 MPTAVFPLALNIEPD
+488 MPTAVFPLALNIEPE

-560 TNDYFENTNNR
+560 TNDYFENKNNI

-581 IFNFGSVTLNGDEG
+581 IFNFGSVTLNGYEG
-595 TYYCES
+595 TYHCS
-601 SQNKGETITLGFDLH
+601 SAQNEGETITLGFDLH
-616 NNTYQP
+616 DTGDQVSI
-622 PTEHTIEIF
+622 TEHTIEIF
-631 GNYLEVVSSSTGTC
+631 GNYLEFVSSSTGRC

-661 IYDRQEVTFKITQD
+661 IHDRQEVTFKITQD

-695 TMPAVTVTLQ
+695 TTPTVTVTLQ
-705 YQYRSNYG
+705 YRRYYNYQ
-713 GTRTANVPENTQ
+713 NVPNNTT
-725 IFIYKDAAHTELVT
+725 IEIYKDAAYSELVT
-739 KEKQTNDYGQ
+739 DEKQADRNGQ

-759 GDDIIYFECEFRPTQ
+759 ETDLIYFRCQ
-774 GNRGTYSGSA
+774 INRTYYRGSA
-784 RVSELAANS
+784 TISDLASGNHIVQLRAN
-793 SFTLT
+793 
-798 LNRQ
+798 

>member
-1 MKTIS
+1 MKLLS
-6 AYISI
+6 YSYLYM
-11 LFFLILTSCNDQ
+11 LFFLLLTSCS
-23 EVISTSSV
+23 EKELGSPAM
-31 VSQAGEGYQFTV
+31 SQADEGYQFTV

-52 RAIGHELTSIDG
+52 RAMEDELTSLEG
-64 KPMHVL
+64 KAMHVL
-70 VFDENGFFVANQTAE
+70 VFDENGFFVANQTAT

-90 AEEKKGKYSVE
+90 TGEKKGKYSVE
-101 LPPSDKP
+101 LPPSDRP

-141 EDAYWQRIEVNEIAK
+141 EDAYWQRIEVDKITKN
-156 DENGQITSEFPELI
+156 ENGEITSDFPELI
-170 TLVRNFAQISVDE
+170 TLVRNFAQISVTNKASE
-183 SAVTSDFKLE
+183 FIMT
-193 GFVVVD
+193 GFAIVD
-199 TRDAGTVAPYTG
+199 ARSAGTVAPYTG
-211 SGFADYNFEEGENAY
+211 SGFATFELNLAEGENAY
-226 NAFVSLNKGFGG
+226 NKFVSINNGFGG
-238 TNAGKIVTP
+238 TNAGEIPDTP
-247 ETLDF
+247 ESFTF
-252 TTDDKFVYERNQ
+252 TTDDKYAYERNQ
-264 DESDNPAYILIKGYY
+264 DESDNPAYILVEGYY
-279 QNSSTPSYYK
+279 DNNSIPSYYK

-294 TNDRYITSYL
+294 TDDRYVTSYL

-312 AIHINSVNGAGYGNL
+312 TIQINNVAGAGYSSVT
-327 EDAMNAV
+327 DAMNAV

-560 TNDYFENTNNR
+560 TNDYFENTNNI

-645 EPREGKDN
+645 ELRKGKDN
-653 AFIYVPDN
+653 AFIYVPND
-661 IYDRQEVTFKITQD
+661 IYERQYVTFRITQD

-713 GTRTANVPENTQ
+713 GTRTANVPEDTQ

-739 KEKQTNDYGQ
+739 DEKQTNNDGQ
-749 ITMDTFVGFT
+749 ITMDTFVGFA
-759 GDDIIYFECEFRPTQ
+759 GNDRIYFKCEFRPE
-774 GNRGTYSGSA
+774 GNQRRGTYSGSA
-784 RVSELAANS
+784 LVSELAANN

-798 LNRQ
+798 LSR

>member
-52 RAIGHELTSIDG
+52 RAMGHELTSIDG

-85 NVSYD
+85 KVSYD

-294 TNDRYITSYL
+294 TNDRYITSFL

-421 NITITPISPLPATIQ
+421 NITITPISPLPTTIQ

-462 EAVDCDELVEDVIGS
+462 EAVDCDDLVEDVIGS
-477 GLTLIVQLPEN
+477 GLTLIVQLPDN

-546 FKTNMTQSATSITV
+546 FKTNMTQSATSIKV
-560 TNDYFENTNNR
+560 TNDYFENKNNI

-581 IFNFGSVTLNGDEG
+581 IFNFGSVTLNGYEG
-595 TYYCES
+595 TYHCS
-601 SQNKGETITLGFDLH
+601 SAQNEGETITLGFDLH
-616 NNTYQP
+616 DTGDQVSI
-622 PTEHTIEIF
+622 TEHTIEIF
-631 GNYLEVVSSSTGTC
+631 GNYLEFVSSSTGTC
-645 EPREGKDN
+645 KPREGKDN
-653 AFIYVPDN
+653 AFIYVTDN

-695 TMPAVTVTLQ
+695 TTPAVTVTLQ
-705 YQYRSNYG
+705 YSRYNNYQ
-713 GTRTANVPENTQ
+713 NVPNNTT
-725 IFIYKDAAHTELVT
+725 IEIYKDAAYSELVT
-739 KEKQTNDYGQ
+739 DEKQADRNGQ

-759 GDDIIYFECEFRPTQ
+759 ETDLIYFRCQ
-774 GNRGTYSGSA
+774 INRIYYRGSA
-784 RVSELAANS
+784 TISDLASGNHIVQ
-793 SFTLT
+793 LRR
-798 LNRQ
+798 N